1 MVVPFFISELCKL
14 FKDKRFIK
22 ISDDGQRTTLL
33 FSRTGD
39 IRTAQTHVPTVN
51 PPSSYGFATPM
62 DIAPGETI
70 SVCGL
75 EPISDRSM
83 AMLGVNN
90 VSICVRSNCEARYLW
105 TDHHGR
111 AWEVCKH
118 GSIL

>member
-14 FKDKRFIK
+14 FKEKRFIK
-22 ISDDGQRTTLL
+22 VSDDGQRTTLL

-39 IRTAQTHVPTVN
+39 IRTAQTHIPTVN
-51 PPSSYGFATPM
+51 PPYRYGFATPM

-83 AMLGVNN
+83 AMLSMNN
-90 VSICVRSNCEARYLW
+90 ASLCVRFNCEAKYLW
-105 TDHHGR
+105 RDSNNR
-111 AWEVCKH
+111 SWEVCRH